1 MLLETEKESVCINK
15 KVGQK
20 REEIIVEGDVI
31 VNDIKPDVLS
41 IISTSGIACVYK
53 KEVMDGKVRLD
64 GSINTYIIYL
74 ADSEDSS
81 VRSLNTVI
89 DFTGMIDIEN
99 CMSYMVANEKVNI
112 KKIETRILN
121 GRKLNIKVVL
131 EVEIEV
137 YSNENIQIVSNINN
151 LEDIQMLNNQK
162 TVNSLIGEGNTRVY
176 AKDTISIDAVDDLA
190 EIMKVSIKIVDRD
203 MKLSYNKVLAKAESE
218 ISIMYLTEDNRIKNI
233 SARIPIMGFIDIEN
247 ISDNNIC
254 DIDYKIKNF
263 IIKPNNADSNS
274 IYVEAEIE
282 ITCFAYETRNI
293 NLIEDLYSIG
303 ADLRF
308 TKNEINTMQDKTN
321 IKDICN
327 INEQFAISEIG
338 DNELY
343 NVQTTPNIQ
352 NTIVRN
358 GKIIYEGELNLE
370 VLFGTNNGMDSR
382 NIQIPFNFQINSNS
396 VTEGS
401 NIDTIIDIKRED
413 FVVNGGNIITNV
425 ELEFNVSIS
434 KNENINIIDE
444 ISREESSQNNIYS
457 MVIYFVKPGD
467 SLWSI
472 AKKFKST
479 IHDIARVNNIEDEN
493 QIYVGEQLYIP
504 KTVNRNIAV

>member
-472 AKKFKST
+472 SKRFKST
-479 IHDIARVNNIEDEN
+479 IDDILRVNNIEDEN
-493 QIYVGEQLYIP
+493 KISIGQQLYIP
-504 KTVNRNIAV
+504 KFVNKSIAV